1 MFLRKTPR
9 KKDGKTH
16 DYWSVVE
23 NKRVACGRVV
33 QRHVLYLGEINSTQ
47 AAVWRKAIEVLDDD
61 VGHPRTMALFPE
73 DRCAGIAPDASIV
86 QLRLSDMR
94 LCRPRQWGACWL
106 AGQLWQALQLDRFW
120 ADHLPPSRKGTRW
133 DQVLQVLVSYRL
145 IAPGSEWKLH
155 RDWFGR
161 SAMADLL
168 GADFGL
174 AESHK
179 LYACHDFLLQHK
191 DALFSHLT
199 ARWRDLFNANF
210 DVLLYDL
217 TSTYFEI
224 NASDVAGGD
233 KRRHGYSRDKRP
245 DCPQVVIALVV
256 TPDGL
261 PLAYEVLPG
270 NTADCT
276 TLRMFLARIEQ
287 QYGRARRIW
296 VMDRGIPTEA
306 VLAEM
311 RASDPPVQYL
321 VGTPK
326 GRLSRVEK
334 QLLAKPWQEARPGV
348 SVKLLDEDGE
358 LYVFAESAARVS
370 KERAMRRRQLKWLW
384 KRLREL
390 AAMEVPREEMLMK
403 LGAARARAPTAW
415 RLVDIEMDK
424 ESAMFIYALNRLKLR
439 RIRQREGRYL
449 LRTNLTENDPALLW
463 QYLHAARCCRTG
475 VQGPEGRPGD
485 TASLPS
491 GSTQGR
497 SSYLHCVF
505 GLLPADH
512 VAASPACPGT
522 WADRAECSREVRSR
536 SDDRRSSADHRR
548 TRAAAHS
555 LHPAGAGT
563 QAPDPA
569 AQAQFAAAATTAD
582 HLPHGF
588 QTPRVVQTFPTN
600 PLIGN
605 GRETENTPIRE
616 DGLTVL
622 PLTGLAATAPSIAA
636 ASEHR
641 SSAVVHA
648 FQREHPCPSTGAC
661 PGYVKDH
668 IHPLARL
675 RGFASLMHR
684 FQPRSL

>member
-1 MFLRKTPR
+1 MFLRKTQR

-16 DYWSVVE
+16 EYWSVVE
-23 NKRVACGRVV
+23 NKRVAGGRVV
-33 QRHVLYLGEINSTQ
+33 QRHVLYLGEINSSQ

-61 VGHPRTMALFPE
+61 AGHSRTMALFPE
-73 DRCAGIAPDASIV
+73 DRCGGIVPDASVV
-86 QLRLSDMR
+86 QLRLSEMR

-120 ADHLPPSRKGTRW
+120 TDRLPPSRKGTQW
-133 DQVLQVLVSYRL
+133 DQVLQVLVAYRL

-155 RDWFGR
+155 RDWFGK

-174 AESHK
+174 AEAHK
-179 LYACHDFLLQHK
+179 LYACHDLLLQHK

-224 NASDVAGGD
+224 NASDVAEGD

-276 TLRMFLARIEQ
+276 TLRMFLARIER
-287 QYGRARRIW
+287 QYGRARRVW

-311 RASDPPVQYL
+311 RGSDPPVQYL

-326 GRLSRVEK
+326 GRLSRLEK
-334 QLLAKPWQEARPGV
+334 QLLAKPWQEARAGV
-348 SVKLLDEDGE
+348 SVKLLAEDDE
-358 LYVFAESAARVS
+358 LYVYAESVDRVS

-390 AAMEVPREEMLMK
+390 AAMEVRREEMLMK

-415 RLVDIEMDK
+415 RLVDIAMDK
-424 ESAMFIYALNRLKLR
+424 AGAGFSYALNRQKLR
-439 RIRQREGRYL
+439 RIRRREGRYL

-463 QYLHAARCCRTG
+463 QYYTQLVAVEQAFKNLKGDLAIRPIFHQDEHRVEAHIFIAFLAYCLQITLQRRLHALAPGLTARSALEKFAA
-475 VQGPEGRPGD
+475 VQMIDVHLPTTDGRELLLTRYTQPEPELQLLIRQLKL
-485 TASLPS
+485 SLPPQPPPRIA
-491 GSTQGR
+491 TDR
-497 SSYLHCVF
+497 
-505 GLLPADH
+505 LP
-512 VAASPACPGT
+512 S
-522 WADRAECSREVRSR
+522 
-536 SDDRRSSADHRR
+536 
-548 TRAAAHS
+548 
-555 LHPAGAGT
+555 
-563 QAPDPA
+563 
-569 AQAQFAAAATTAD
+569 
-582 HLPHGF
+582 
-588 QTPRVVQTFPTN
+588 
-600 PLIGN
+600 
-605 GRETENTPIRE
+605 
-616 DGLTVL
+616 
-622 PLTGLAATAPSIAA
+622 
-636 ASEHR
+636 
-641 SSAVVHA
+641 
-648 FQREHPCPSTGAC
+648 
-661 PGYVKDH
+661 
-668 IHPLARL
+668 HPL
-675 RGFASLMHR
+675 
-684 FQPRSL
+684 